1 MGKIVLSPKN
11 QSGGTLSRMSSQLN
25 PLMRSDS
32 PTHPAI
38 ESTFEYTKR
47 KIHDIFRS
55 LNKDSA
61 LYSPEKTIDSI
72 RDYKNAGER
81 ILYSELSNYVYQIPP
96 EMAGTFTTNLESL
109 MKYALDSKNEI
120 TKDIQDTVIRLWDHC
135 NLALHQIDNSKC
147 ILERGVS
154 QTKNSL
160 YDELYK
166 EFKGIE
172 KEYIAILGIFA
183 SIVIAFVAGITFST
197 SVLQN
202 LHTSSV
208 YRIVLVTLLI
218 GLVLV
223 NALYGLFYYVNKIV
237 SRNSGPPSTNSQ
249 KKWYQKIKRP
259 GFVFWVNAALL
270 LLMGLTI
277 LGWYF
282 GVVGKRNARI
292 LSPPTQE
299 VTNPV
304 SSERKTPPVD

>member
-1 MGKIVLSPKN
+1 
-11 QSGGTLSRMSSQLN
+11 MSSQLN

-135 NLALHQIDNSKC
+135 N
-147 ILERGVS
+147 
-154 QTKNSL
+154 
-160 YDELYK
+160 
-166 EFKGIE
+166 
-172 KEYIAILGIFA
+172 
-183 SIVIAFVAGITFST
+183 
-197 SVLQN
+197 
-202 LHTSSV
+202 
-208 YRIVLVTLLI
+208 
-218 GLVLV
+218 
-223 NALYGLFYYVNKIV
+223 
-237 SRNSGPPSTNSQ
+237 
-249 KKWYQKIKRP
+249 
-259 GFVFWVNAALL
+259 
-270 LLMGLTI
+270 
-277 LGWYF
+277 
-282 GVVGKRNARI
+282 
-292 LSPPTQE
+292 
-299 VTNPV
+299 
-304 SSERKTPPVD
+304 